1 MMNYELLDVMKEKIY
16 NKAEE
21 PAELCALRVLCGE
34 KPDAVIL
41 ANGDYP
47 SHPLPLEALRAAPY
61 VVCCDG
67 GADAYI
73 ERGNLPDIIIGDG
86 DSLSE
91 ANRLKYSHILH
102 RLSDQETND
111 QTKAVNYLLAQGKK
125 NIAIVGATG
134 KREDHTLGNISLLI
148 DYMRAGVNACT
159 LTDYAVILPCR
170 NTRTFPCRPGKQVS
184 IINFGAHG
192 LRGEGLRYPLSD
204 FTNWWQGTLNE
215 CTATEFT
222 IHAEGEYLMM
232 INY

>member
-1 MMNYELLDVMKEKIY
+1 MEKNNGKI
-16 NKAEE
+16 E
-21 PAELCALRVLCGE
+21 
-34 KPDAVIL
+34 AVVL

-47 SHPLPLEALRAAPY
+47 TAVLPLQCLADAPY

-67 GADAYI
+67 GADEYI
-73 ERGNLPDIIIGDG
+73 RRGHVPDVIIGDG

-91 ANRLKYSHILH
+91 ENRTKYKHILH

-111 QTKAVNYLLAQGKK
+111 QTKAVNYLLEQGKRH
-125 NIAIVGATG
+125 IAIVGATG

-148 DYMRAGVNACT
+148 DYMRAGADVRT
-159 LTDYAVILPCR
+159 YTDYGVFIPCR
-170 NTRTFPCRPGKQVS
+170 GTRAFTCRPGQQVS
-184 IINFGAHG
+184 IINFTAHG
-192 LRGEGLRYPLSD
+192 LRGHGLTYPLSD

-222 IHAEGEYLMM
+222 IEAEGEYLIF